1 MNASSPFAQS
11 LAPLPAEPT
20 AMPAFQGIPPA
31 VASFEVPHRP
41 VVAEH
46 PKLGNL
52 PFSAQATPSQ
62 PSASPFLSVP
72 SGVAPQRLAA
82 AASSET
88 MEVSLAAVLRGQSTP
103 DLGFDPN
110 FIPAWITTKLPAAD
124 VRQQLGSGEVV
135 LDLGTIIDGTDSSF
149 RSVISHG
156 RRGFQVRIASSEI
169 FQNMPPAASQ
179 PAAPQAPAPAA
190 ASPFLAPAA
199 QAPEQPSFQSPFLP
213 PSAPAPAPT
222 YQASPA
228 HPPASDWGNTPA
240 APPAPAPFTPPAN
253 AGGFSADQLF
263 ASQPA
268 EPAPFVPGTAK
279 RASTTPLMSGFGPA
293 TPTPA
298 DPRQIKAVPS
308 FFADPAPAAPAA
320 FEPAPAPAF
329 QPMPVRDQVR
339 TPSVSLRPPTGPLLP
354 AVRPSAP
361 APSSANGALGI
372 STGPDGE
379 QMLLR
384 ALLGV
389 SEKLSA
395 ERVVEMTS
403 RLHGVCACALVR
415 GLKTI
420 NHGDGSQAAHDFT
433 TKAAEIANSI
443 QTIAGLT
450 GIAAETLN
458 ITTGDRL
465 ITFCFQNG
473 LTLGVLH
480 TDREP
485 PSGLREKITLLSRE
499 LAAMPSALV

>member
-1 MNASSPFAQS
+1 M
-11 LAPLPAEPT
+11 
-20 AMPAFQGIPPA
+20 
-31 VASFEVPHRP
+31 
-41 VVAEH
+41 
-46 PKLGNL
+46 
-52 PFSAQATPSQ
+52 
-62 PSASPFLSVP
+62 P
-72 SGVAPQRLAA
+72 SGVAPQRIAA

-88 MEVSLAAVLRGQSTP
+88 MEVSLAAVLKGQSTP

-124 VRQQLGSGEVV
+124 VREQLGSGEVV

-156 RRGFQVRIASSEI
+156 RRAFQVRIASSEI

-179 PAAPQAPAPAA
+179 PSAPQPQAPAPAA

-199 QAPEQPSFQSPFLP
+199 QAPEPSPFLA
-213 PSAPAPAPT
+213 PSSPTPAPAF
-222 YQASPA
+222 QPA
-228 HPPASDWGNTPA
+228 PAAPAATDWGTTPA
-240 APPAPAPFTPPAN
+240 APAAPAPFTPPAN

-308 FFADPAPAAPAA
+308 FFADPAPAAPIAP
-320 FEPAPAPAF
+320 EPEPAPAF
-329 QPMPVRDQVR
+329 QSAAAFQPSPVRDQVR
-339 TPSVSLRPPTGPLLP
+339 TPSVPIRPPSGPLLP

-361 APSSANGALGI
+361 APAAANGALGI

-384 ALLGV
+384 ALLSV

-403 RLHGVCACALVR
+403 RLPGVCACALVR

-420 NHGDGSQAAHDFT
+420 NHGDGSQAAQDFSN
-433 TKAAEIANSI
+433 KAAEIANSI

-465 ITFCFQNG
+465 ITFCFQND
-473 LTLGVLH
+473 LTFGVLH

-499 LAAMPSALV
+499 LAVMPGTLV